1 MTVGIFGKRGAK
13 ISMTCF
19 VNSEQGAGAKSSG
32 IGIWQF
38 YGHVII
44 GVVFFSRPRPLAGSA
59 RKHIRRVA
67 LRLSG
72 AKKLAA
78 AAAYPL
84 RSGCSVYFVS

>member
-19 VNSEQGAGAKSSG
+19 VNSEQGPALSRRESPFGSFTATLSSES
-32 IGIWQF
+32 
-38 YGHVII
+38 
-44 GVVFFSRPRPLAGSA
+44 FFSRPRPLAGSA

-72 AKKLAA
+72 AKELAA